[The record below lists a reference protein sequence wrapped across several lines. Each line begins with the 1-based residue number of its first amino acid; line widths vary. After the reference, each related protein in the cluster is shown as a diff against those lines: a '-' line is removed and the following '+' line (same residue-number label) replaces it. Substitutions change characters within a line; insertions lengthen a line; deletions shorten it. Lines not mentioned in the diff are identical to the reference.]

1 MHKVLT
7 TQSAGST
14 QLMHVAGLLA
24 ACMHACPAA
33 GTKSACAVSS
43 YIAALPVVEV
53 AADEVGDGGGRA
65 IIGGYGLVL
74 YVTQLRLDQA
84 IQRPVHLPGSG
95 MSIPTTFT

>member
-1 MHKVLT
+1 M
-7 TQSAGST
+7 
-14 QLMHVAGLLA
+14 
-24 ACMHACPAA
+24 
-33 GTKSACAVSS
+33 
-43 YIAALPVVEV
+43 EV

-84 IQRPVHLPGSG
+84 IQRPVHLPESG